1 MRKIV
6 LVKRKVNK
14 NVNNKIQII
23 KIFTSK
29 NKKVNLIKVKK

>member
-23 KIFTSK
+23 KIIMSK